1 MAKAPDRD
9 VDVESPSP
17 GVSVGQPSTKGRPEN
32 RCDDHT
38 QGEHGHRKAAFL
50 RRKVSSKIDCESGCS
65 APPPAP
71 CTARAIRII
80 ARLVDDPQ
88 ANDENREDYD
98 ARNKKPLAPEAQR
111 KPGTGRQDNGIGDQI
126 TCQHP
131 CGLVVGCRQTAGDV
145 RQGDGGDGS
154 IEYFHESRPA

>member
-1 MAKAPDRD
+1 
-9 VDVESPSP
+9 VNVESPSP

-38 QGEHGHRKAAFL
+38 QGEHGHRKAGFCGG
-50 RRKVSSKIDCESGCS
+50 KVSSKIDCESGCS

-88 ANDENREDYD
+88 ANDEIVKITMHVI
-98 ARNKKPLAPEAQR
+98 RNLLRPKRSENQELAGKIMDWRP
-111 KPGTGRQDNGIGDQI
+111 DNLSA
-126 TCQHP
+126 P
-131 CGLVVGCRQTAGDV
+131 MWLVVGSDKL
-145 RQGDGGDGS
+145 
-154 IEYFHESRPA
+154 PAM